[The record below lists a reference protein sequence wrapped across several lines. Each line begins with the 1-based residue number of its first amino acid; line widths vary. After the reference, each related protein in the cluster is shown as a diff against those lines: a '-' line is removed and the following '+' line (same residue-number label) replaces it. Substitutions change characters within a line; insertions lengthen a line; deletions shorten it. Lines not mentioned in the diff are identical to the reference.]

1 MPSPPTP
8 IMQLTELTVG
18 SLLYGTYLNLFLTS
32 MYILVKRSRGA
43 HTSPLHHS
51 TMFVLGCTLF
61 ITVTANWIILIII
74 NFNGFIFFEGG
85 TAAPEYFAIPRLGI
99 QAALWGTAIVSI
111 ILNDCMMIYRLW
123 VVWERKKGIVVL
135 PILTWVGLIV
145 CSTLAAIDSWGKI
158 VTAKIV
164 IFIPIFV
171 FIVMTNFYCTGLI
184 AWKIWRITRICQ
196 PLNGTNLNHFLAMVI
211 ESSALYTAWALFFVV
226 SQQETSIL
234 QYFSFGVHPMIA
246 GIANALLQARIG
258 MGKTVEPA
266 TSALTSIHFAT
277 RSTDAGPSA
286 GEVSSRDVGMKPI
299 TL

>member
-1 MPSPPTP
+1 
-8 IMQLTELTVG
+8 
-18 SLLYGTYLNLFLTS
+18 

-43 HTSPLHHS
+43 HTGPLHHS

-61 ITVTANWIILIII
+61 VTVTANWIILIII

-111 ILNDCMMIYRLW
+111 ILNDCMMMRAIATGRPKSKIYRLW
-123 VVWERKKGIVVL
+123 VVWERKKGIIVL
-135 PILTWVGLIV
+135 PILTWVGLIGQID
-145 CSTLAAIDSWGKI
+145 CLEDMENHQNLSAAEWDKSE
-158 VTAKIV
+158 
-164 IFIPIFV
+164 
-171 FIVMTNFYCTGLI
+171 L
-184 AWKIWRITRICQ
+184 
-196 PLNGTNLNHFLAMVI
+196 I

-286 GEVSSRDVGMKPI
+286 GEASGGDVGMKPI

>member
-61 ITVTANWIILIII
+61 VTVTANWIILIII

-111 ILNDCMMIYRLW
+111 ILNDCMMMRAIATGRRKSKIYRLW
-123 VVWERKKGIVVL
+123 VVWERKKGI
-135 PILTWVGLIV
+135 I
-145 CSTLAAIDSWGKI
+145 ADK
-158 VTAKIV
+158 
-164 IFIPIFV
+164 
-171 FIVMTNFYCTGLI
+171 GLI

-211 ESSALYTAWALFFVV
+211 ESSALYTVWALFFVV

-286 GEVSSRDVGMKPI
+286 GEASSGDVGMKPI

>member
-8 IMQLTELTVG
+8 IMELAALTVG
-18 SLLYGTYLNLFLTS
+18 SFLYGTYLNLFLTS

-43 HTSPLHHS
+43 HASPLHHS

-61 ITVTANWIILIII
+61 VAVTANWIIMIIT

-99 QAALWGTAIVSI
+99 QAALWSTAIVTI
-111 ILNDCMMIYRLW
+111 ILNDCMMAD
-123 VVWERKKGIVVL
+123 K
-135 PILTWVGLIV
+135 GLIV
-145 CSTLAAIDSWGKI
+145 
-158 VTAKIV
+158 
-164 IFIPIFV
+164 
-171 FIVMTNFYCTGLI
+171 
-184 AWKIWRITRICQ
+184 WKIWRITRICQ

-226 SQQETSIL
+226 SQQETSVL

-266 TSALTSIHFAT
+266 TSAITSIHFVT
-277 RSTDAGPSA
+277 RSTAAGPSA
-286 GEVSSRDVGMKPI
+286 GEVSCDDVGMKPNA
-299 TL
+299 L

>member
-8 IMQLTELTVG
+8 IMQLAELTVG
-18 SLLYGTYLNLFLTS
+18 SLLYGIYLNLFLTS
-32 MYILVKRSRGA
+32 VYILVKRSRGA
-43 HTSPLHHS
+43 HTNPLHHS
-51 TMFVLGCTLF
+51 AMFVLGCMLF
-61 ITVTANWIILIII
+61 VVVTANWIILIII
-74 NFNGFIFFEGG
+74 VFNGFIFFEGG
-85 TAAPEYFAIPRLGI
+85 TAAPEYFATPRLGI

-111 ILNDCMMIYRLW
+111 VLNDL
-123 VVWERKKGIVVL
+123 
-135 PILTWVGLIV
+135 

-184 AWKIWRITRICQ
+184 VWKIWRITRICL
-196 PLNGTNLNHFLAMVI
+196 PLNGTNLNNFLAMVI

-246 GIANALLQARIG
+246 GIANALLQTRIG
-258 MGKTVEPA
+258 MGKTVGPA
-266 TSALTSIHFAT
+266 TSVITPIHFVT
-277 RSTDAGPSA
+277 RSTAAGPNA
-286 GEVSSRDVGMKPI
+286 GEVSRDDVGMKSIAP
-299 TL
+299 